1 MAEINGE
8 FPRYTEPNKKSG
20 QKKGKTK
27 KLKRKLREMEYKLK
41 YQKKLA
47 KVHIPDREP
56 RLHGVLA
63 PPCRKG
69 APLFHEQF

>member
-1 MAEINGE
+1 MSLNELLTVKE
-8 FPRYTEPNKKSG
+8 
-20 QKKGKTK
+20 
-27 KLKRKLREMEYKLK
+27 
-41 YQKKLA
+41 
-47 KVHIPDREP
+47 VHIPDREP

>member
-1 MAEINGE
+1 MGDIENHKNIKMHRLILKCDDDQVVDHIYHHLNDN
-8 FPRYTEPNKKSG
+8 RKS
-20 QKKGKTK
+20 QIRIATH
-27 KLKRKLREMEYKLK
+27 L
-41 YQKKLA
+41 
-47 KVHIPDREP
+47 HIPDREP

>member
-1 MAEINGE
+1 MISPEFCLPFAGIDFCVPLLTQILTYTWNLLDSAGE
-8 FPRYTEPNKKSG
+8 EAADG
-20 QKKGKTK
+20 
-27 KLKRKLREMEYKLK
+27 
-41 YQKKLA
+41 
-47 KVHIPDREP
+47 VHIPDREP

>member
-1 MAEINGE
+1 MPDAVDVQIRCFVSLDLSDGNGGMSYDPE
-8 FPRYTEPNKKSG
+8 
-20 QKKGKTK
+20 Q
-27 KLKRKLREMEYKLK
+27 M
-41 YQKKLA
+41 
-47 KVHIPDREP
+47 HIPDREP